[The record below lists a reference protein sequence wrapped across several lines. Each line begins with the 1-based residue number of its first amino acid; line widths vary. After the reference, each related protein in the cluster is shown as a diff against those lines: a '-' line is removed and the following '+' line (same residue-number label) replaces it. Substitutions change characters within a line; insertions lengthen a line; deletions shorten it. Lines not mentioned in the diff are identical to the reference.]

1 MKLYDVIYKL
11 LTEHTELR
19 DSDKKLQW
27 RIMELT
33 GAIRNGVLTY
43 ESWMNAENTETIRRT
58 RQKVQEDHEELKSS
72 PQVQAYKDAKQ
83 STQGKFVYRE
93 SVQVDWEKMRQE
105 TIAKQNSQLEI
116 NSLFTGV

>member
-1 MKLYDVIYKL
+1 MRLYDVIYKL

-33 GAIRNGVLTY
+33 GAIRNGALTY

-72 PQVQAYKDAKQ
+72 PQVQAYKDAKEGA
-83 STQGKFVYRE
+83 QGKFVYRE
-93 SVQVDWEKMRQE
+93 HIS
-105 TIAKQNSQLEI
+105 
-116 NSLFTGV
+116 

>member
-11 LTEHTELR
+11 LKEHTELR

-58 RQKVQEDHEELKSS
+58 RQRVQEDHEELKSS
-72 PQVQAYKDAKQ
+72 PQVQAYKDAKE

-93 SVQVDWEKMRQE
+93 PVQVDWEKMRQE

>member
-1 MKLYDVIYKL
+1 MKLYEVIYKL
-11 LTEHTELR
+11 LKEHTELR

-72 PQVQAYKDAKQ
+72 PQVQAYKDAKE

-93 SVQVDWEKMRQE
+93 PVQVDWEKMRQE
-105 TIAKQNSQLEI
+105 AIAKQNSQEDI
-116 NSLFTGV
+116 NSLFSGV

>member
-1 MKLYDVIYKL
+1 MRLYDVIYKL

-33 GAIRNGVLTY
+33 GAIRNGALTY

-72 PQVQAYKDAKQ
+72 PQVQAYKDAKEGA
-83 STQGKFVYRE
+83 QGKFVYRE
-93 SVQVDWEKMRQE
+93 PVQVDWEKMRQE